1 MAIETIKIYDQF
13 GYEWLARVAYEKEC
27 VRAGSFSSGAL
38 DPEEYYGIFRH
49 ELTDV
54 LWIESDELN
63 QDEIDYP
70 LAEDGVYLMF
80 EGDDVPKWAWD
91 ECEDYVREL
100 D

>member
-13 GYEWLARVAYEKEC
+13 GYEWSARVAYEKEC
-27 VRAGSFSSGAL
+27 VRAGSFSSGAE
-38 DPEEYYGIFRH
+38 DPEEYFGIFKH

-70 LAEDGVYLMF
+70 QSEEGYLVY
-80 EGDDVPKWAWD
+80 DSVDVPQWAWD
-91 ECEDYVREL
+91 ECEEYMKEL